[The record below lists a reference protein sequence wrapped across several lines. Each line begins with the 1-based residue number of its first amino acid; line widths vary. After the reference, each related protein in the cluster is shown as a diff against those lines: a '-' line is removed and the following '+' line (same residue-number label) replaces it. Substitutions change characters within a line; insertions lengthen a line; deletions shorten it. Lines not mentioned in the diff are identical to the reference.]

1 LGLFALFYVDELRR
15 LATETVI
22 PKILKF
28 FKNKNNLKISK
39 RKKSDDPAL
48 NMDAYVKVIYII

>member
-22 PKILKF
+22 PKILKS

-48 NMDAYVKVIYII
+48 NMDAYVKVI